1 MYTVVREAMGP
12 RRAPGTGDRLARGRS
27 WAGTRSNRAATAG
40 ASATATPTAAPA
52 QQPQR
57 PTPPPSAWQPSATD
71 VEARFDAST
80 RRWSIDDEARFS
92 WMWCPLIAHALGQGA
107 LFPAFPIADPF
118 YAESVQQVALAL
130 ALLDEAP
137 VEWAA
142 IVDVPGTDHVSAA
155 FQERVQA
162 AMKANDHIDAV
173 NDINMRAVTLAQ
185 ATCAAANA

>member
-1 MYTVVREAMGP
+1 MGRNPLEP
-12 RRAPGTGDRLARGRS
+12 RSYGRGI
-27 WAGTRSNRAATAG
+27 GNSNADCGACSAAA
-40 ASATATPTAAPA
+40 AANAAPLSLA
-52 QQPQR
+52 AP
-57 PTPPPSAWQPSATD
+57 D

-162 AMKANDHIDAV
+162 AMKANDQIDAV